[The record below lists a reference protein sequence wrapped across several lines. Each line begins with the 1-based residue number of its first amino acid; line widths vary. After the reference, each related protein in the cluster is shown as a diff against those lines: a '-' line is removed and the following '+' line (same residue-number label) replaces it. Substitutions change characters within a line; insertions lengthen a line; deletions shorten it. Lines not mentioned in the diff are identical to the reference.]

1 MPTEQNMNQT
11 PAEERLSEVAEILA
25 TGLLRLRF
33 RTRVAGGNSV
43 RNPTINLESWRNN
56 SPHMVTSHKKGET
69 T

>member
-1 MPTEQNMNQT
+1 MPTEPNMNQT

-43 RNPTINLESWRNN
+43 RNNLESGRNN
-56 SPHMVTSHKKGET
+56 SPHMVTSLKKGET